1 MVVIVILLVIL
12 LAYRYVHKEL
22 LYKNQLT
29 SIEIELNT
37 PTLNSSSYKQRFQFV
52 AYIETSASNYEEI
65 SPSIDY
71 VTDPNDV
78 MGSYQVMTSV
88 SGNTKKITWN
98 DDTSQNQIVRNV
110 FNAIKDKL
118 PDYGESDYNQKLKLE
133 IKTIYYTDSNPNLI
147 ESSTLN
153 PEPITEMG
161 QGTIPIPTNV
171 SNVSVEFITL

>member
-1 MVVIVILLVIL
+1 MIVIVILLIIL
-12 LAYRYVHKEL
+12 FAYRYVHKEL

-37 PTLNSSSYKQRFQFV
+37 PTLNSSSYKQKFQFV
-52 AYIETSASNYEEI
+52 VYIKTSAGHYEEI

-71 VTDPNDV
+71 VTNSEDV
-78 MGSYQVMTSV
+78 IGNYQVMAIV
-88 SGNTKKITWN
+88 GDRKKITWN

-118 PDYGESDYNQKLKLE
+118 PDYGESDYNQTLKLK
-133 IKTIYYTDSNPNLI
+133 IKTIYYTDSNSKI
-147 ESSTLN
+147 SESSILN
-153 PEPITEMG
+153 PEPTKEMG

-171 SNVSVEFITL
+171 SNVSVEFVTL